1 MSVGGPVAHHVT
13 LGIYLV
19 RPQPQTN
26 LCCATV
32 AGQPG
37 VSVKQDLALGSQ
49 APPNQHILFQ
59 CMCYANDML
68 NPSQMT
74 RLCVPSS
81 VYQGL
86 WCVLVTCG
94 PSCHTWHVSCQAP
107 AQKAFAAQHMLSIP
121 GVSSKQDLILGS
133 QAPPKT
139 HTRYE
144 CMC

>member
-1 MSVGGPVAHHVT
+1 MGLWPTMSHLAYTMLGHSPKQTFAAQPLLASLVCLSSKT
-13 LGIYLV
+13 LLWEA
-19 RPQPQTN
+19 RPHPINTYYFN
-26 LCCATV
+26 AC
-32 AGQPG
+32 
-37 VSVKQDLALGSQ
+37 
-49 APPNQHILFQ
+49 
-59 CMCYANDML
+59 ANDML